1 MPLTI
6 VGARLLDARSEKL
19 LDGDTVV
26 VGEDGR
32 IVSVGRGRR
41 AAPPDIPRLDAAG
54 ATLVPGLIDCHVHL
68 DGAHESTDS
77 WLARTY
83 TETVGAMLAAGQ
95 AFLESGITTIRDAG
109 GAPAGLRKLFAAGW
123 PGPRLQ
129 VSATPISITGGH
141 GDPMSP
147 SGALLD
153 HDRPFTELPPGV
165 ADGPDLVRQAVRAQ
179 IRAGADWIKTFATGG
194 VFSMMDAPGAVQFS
208 EDEIRVMVE
217 EAGRAGI
224 HGVLAHAE
232 NAGGIKN
239 AVRAGVRSIEH
250 GDGLD
255 DEAIDLMLERDVPL
269 VPTFQISYRMLE
281 PDLVDRGI
289 TPPWAVEKQ
298 TALMPALE
306 RTFRHAVDRGLRIA
320 MGTDGVRG
328 EHLPVELSHMV
339 RNGLSPLAALRAATI
354 EAARL
359 LDLSDDLGTLEAG
372 KVADLVLV
380 SGDPLTE
387 PDLWEDP
394 ARVVAV
400 IQAGRIAADRR
411 VEPR

>member
-1 MPLTI
+1 MSLAI
-6 VGARLLDARSEKL
+6 VGARLLDARSEKP

-26 VGEDGR
+26 VGDDGR
-32 IVSVGRGRR
+32 IVSIGRGPR
-41 AAPPDIPRLDAAG
+41 AAARDVLRLDAGG

-68 DGAHESTDS
+68 DGAHESTDT
-77 WLARTY
+77 WLSRTY
-83 TETVGAMLAAGQ
+83 TETVGAMLAAGR
-95 AFLESGITTIRDAG
+95 AFLESGVTTIRDAG
-109 GAPAGLRKLFAAGW
+109 GAPAGLRKLFAGDW

-147 SGALLD
+147 SGASLD
-153 HDRPFTELPPGV
+153 RDRPFTELPAGV
-165 ADGPDLVRQAVRAQ
+165 ADGPDAVRLAVRANV
-179 IRAGADWIKTFATGG
+179 RAGADWIKTFSTGG
-194 VFSMMDAPGAVQFS
+194 VYSMMDAPGAVQFS

-232 NAGGIKN
+232 NAAGIKS

-250 GDGLD
+250 GDGMD

-281 PDLVDRGI
+281 PDLVERGI

-298 TALMPALE
+298 QALMPALE
-306 RTFRHAVDRGLRIA
+306 RTFRHAVERGLRIA

-328 EHLPVELSHMV
+328 EHLPIELSHMV
-339 RNGLSPLAALRAATI
+339 RNGLSPLASLRAATI

-359 LDLSDDLGTLEAG
+359 LDLADDVGTIEAG
-372 KVADLVLV
+372 KIADLVLV

-387 PDLWEDP
+387 PTLWEDA
-394 ARVVAV
+394 ARLLAV
-400 IQAGRIAADRR
+400 IQGGRIVIDRR
-411 VEPR
+411 S